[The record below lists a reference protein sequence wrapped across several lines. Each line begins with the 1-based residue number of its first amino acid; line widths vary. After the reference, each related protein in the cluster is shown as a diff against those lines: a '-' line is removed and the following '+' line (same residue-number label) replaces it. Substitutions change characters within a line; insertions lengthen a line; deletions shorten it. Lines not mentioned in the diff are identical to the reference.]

1 MHPSIIIPMLNVCN
15 PPVPMLLTRRI
26 KNNIITP
33 AMIYPIEFLIWKN
46 KYSKISCAY
55 KIQLVKQ
62 ETS

>member
-33 AMIYPIEFLIWKN
+33 AMIYPI
-46 KYSKISCAY
+46 
-55 KIQLVKQ
+55 
-62 ETS
+62 